1 MFKEK
6 NISSQIREFE
16 DLEKQNLSLDNK
28 LDELLKLLDNSEL
41 DSDRIKHIQNKFN
54 AVVEKKLSQDEAISE
69 IKEISLQNIDQ
80 LDKLNRLEV
89 LLNNNYIDSKQAK
102 GIKRKELL
110 GKAMQI
116 LIGFLM
122 VTLGFAM
129 VILPAPPY
137 FEMFTIFH
145 FTYDDGFTLMDLISL
160 IIIATGIY
168 LIIKSYYKF
177 SKE

>member
-16 DLEKQNLSLDNK
+16 DLEKQNLSLDSK